1 MIGCF
6 MDTPNGLVPKECPK
20 FDAPYPVIVMELLEG
35 GDLYTHI
42 FNLTSVTEGKIAK
55 IFHNFILALRSIH
68 EKGYIH
74 RDLKLSNLKIILPS
88 QHVKLIDFG

>member
-35 GDLYTHI
+35 GRFVYTH
-42 FNLTSVTEGKIAK
+42 FQSDE
-55 IFHNFILALRSIH
+55 R
-68 EKGYIH
+68 Y
-74 RDLKLSNLKIILPS
+74 
-88 QHVKLIDFG
+88 